1 MKFALISHGR
11 IVRFGI
17 TVFAVLFVGSA
28 VADNNGLDA
37 TRLKLGHFKYRT
49 LLDGKDAG
57 EDEITVHKNPL
68 SGIFELSDQIEGTFA
83 QQWSAT
89 TTTQFK
95 PVAAK
100 LAFGSGNARRTAFE
114 FIYKDGRA
122 MGTTTPRTQ
131 TAQSQAIPF
140 DVPVPDDT
148 VDQRIDWA
156 SVMSLDLKA
165 GGRFEY
171 HVFDPGT
178 GVSRISVNISGPETL
193 QVPAGT
199 YQAMR
204 IVYRIENANGT
215 EVYKVLT
222 NRDGPRMLLREEF
235 QNGAVTELLSI
246 RE

>member
-1 MKFALISHGR
+1 MISHGR
-11 IVRFGI
+11 TVRLGI
-17 TVFAVLFVGSA
+17 AVFAVLYVSSSF
-28 VADNNGLDA
+28 ADNDYLDA
-37 TRLKLGHFKYRT
+37 NRLRSGHFKYRT
-49 LLDGKDAG
+49 LMGGKDAG
-57 EDEITVHKNPL
+57 EDEITVHKNPV
-68 SGIFELSDQIEGTFA
+68 SGIFEFSDDIEGKFA

-89 TTTQFK
+89 ATAQFK
-95 PVAAK
+95 PLAAK
-100 LAFGSGNARRTAFE
+100 LAFGTGNVRRTAFE

-122 MGTTTPRTQ
+122 IGTTTPRTQ
-131 TAQSQAIPF
+131 AALSQAVPF
-140 DVPVPDDT
+140 NLPVPTDT

-156 SVMSLDLKA
+156 SVMALDLKA

-178 GVSRISVNISGPETL
+178 GVSRISANISGPETI

-204 IVYRIENANGT
+204 IVYRIEKANGT
-215 EVYKVLT
+215 EVYQVLT

-235 QNGAVTELLSI
+235 QNGAVTDLIGI

>member
-1 MKFALISHGR
+1 MIYQRPA
-11 IVRFGI
+11 VRCVI
-17 TVFAVLFVGSA
+17 AVFAVLSVGSA
-28 VADNNGLDA
+28 AADGYYLDA
-37 TRLKLGHFKYRT
+37 NRLKLGHFTYRT
-49 LLDGKDAG
+49 LIGGKDAG
-57 EDEITVHKNPL
+57 EDELTIQRNPV
-68 SGIFELSDQIEGTFA
+68 SGIFEFAAEIKGTFA

-89 TTTQFK
+89 ATAQFK
-95 PVAAK
+95 PMAAK
-100 LAFGSGNARRTAFE
+100 LVFGTDDARRTAFE

-122 MGTTTPRTQ
+122 IGTATPRTQ
-131 TAQSQAIPF
+131 VTPSKAAPF
-140 DVPVPDDT
+140 DSPVPADT

-178 GVSRISVNISGPETL
+178 GVSRIIANISGPETI

-204 IVYRIENANGT
+204 IVYRIEKANGT
-215 EVYKVLT
+215 EVYQVLT
-222 NRDGPRMLLREEF
+222 NVAGPRMLLREEF
-235 QNGAVTELLSI
+235 QNGAVTDLVSI